1 VASAKGSAFDRD
13 VRPTVVTNTLYT
25 CDRFTENAR
34 ITLTPL
40 DTADV
45 TPQPRKKTHPMESAR
60 RIRVEVEDSQRP
72 PTAKPPRVVPLKA
85 SLTPAP
91 RTGEQIRILI
101 ADRDELFRE
110 EYRTLLETQA
120 DFAIAGIVGDGVEA
134 VRLAFETQPDVLM
147 LDYAV
152 PAMSG
157 LDVLRTLQRASLSVH
172 TILLA
177 GDLDKP
183 ALVEMLQLGA
193 RGFVARTT
201 PGELVCKSIRKVN
214 SGELWIG
221 RDVMTEV
228 VKALSAAAPA
238 GETPKYSDFGLTRRE
253 REILT
258 LVVEGETNKGVA
270 RRLSVGEDTIKHH
283 LTSIFNKTG
292 VSSRLELA
300 LFALHYR
307 LVEPNKY

>member
-1 VASAKGSAFDRD
+1 M
-13 VRPTVVTNTLYT
+13 
-25 CDRFTENAR
+25 
-34 ITLTPL
+34 
-40 DTADV
+40 
-45 TPQPRKKTHPMESAR
+45 QSAR
-60 RIRVEVEDSQRP
+60 KLRGEVEDAQRP
-72 PTAKPPRVVPLKA
+72 LTPRPPRVAPLKA

-101 ADRDELFRE
+101 ADRDDAFRE
-110 EYRTLLETQA
+110 EYRPLLEAQA
-120 DFAIAGIVGDGVEA
+120 DFAITGCVGDGVEA
-134 VRLAFETQPDVLM
+134 VRLAYETRPDILM
-147 LDYAV
+147 LDFGV
-152 PAMSG
+152 PALSG
-157 LDVLRTLQRASLSVH
+157 LDVLRTLQRANLPVR

-183 ALVEMLQLGA
+183 TLVETLQLGA

-221 RDVMTEV
+221 RDMMTEV
-228 VKALSAAAPA
+228 VRALSAAAPA
-238 GETPKYSDFGLTRRE
+238 GETPAHSDFGLTRRE

-258 LVVEGETNKGVA
+258 LVVEGETNKGIA

-300 LFALHYR
+300 LFALHYH
-307 LVEPNKY
+307 LVETNKY

>member
-1 VASAKGSAFDRD
+1 MASARKIKGE
-13 VRPTVVTNTLYT
+13 VQ
-25 CDRFTENAR
+25 
-34 ITLTPL
+34 
-40 DTADV
+40 DT
-45 TPQPRKKTHPMESAR
+45 
-60 RIRVEVEDSQRP
+60 QRP
-72 PTAKPPRVVPLKA
+72 PTARPPRVAPLKA
-85 SLTPAP
+85 SLAPTP

-101 ADRDELFRE
+101 ADRDEAFRV
-110 EYRTLLETQA
+110 EYRALLETQA
-120 DFAIAGIVGDGVEA
+120 DFEVAGTVGDGVEA
-134 VRLAFETQPDVLM
+134 IRLAFETRPDVLL

-152 PAMSG
+152 PALSG
-157 LDVLRTLQRASLSVH
+157 LDVLRTLQRANLPVR

-183 ALVEMLQLGA
+183 TLVETLQLGA

-221 RDVMTEV
+221 RDMMTEV
-228 VKALSAAAPA
+228 VKALSAAMPA
-238 GETPKYSDFGLTRRE
+238 AETPTRSDFGLTRRE

-258 LVVEGETNKGVA
+258 LVVEGETNKGIA

-300 LFALHYR
+300 LFALHYH
-307 LVEPNKY
+307 LVETNKY